1 MDYSLIFFAFCA
13 LTTKYTAT
21 PTAATASS
29 HNQLVGLAVKLKTDG
44 FTVAVGVGEGSRV
57 AVGEGLGVNVWVGTG
72 VSVGGA
78 GVGVSV
84 GGGVTSKKSRL
95 PG

>member
-1 MDYSLIFFAFCA
+1 MVGFDARLS
-13 LTTKYTAT
+13 
-21 PTAATASS
+21 AAGVS
-29 HNQLVGLAVKLKTDG
+29 
-44 FTVAVGVGEGSRV
+44 VAVGVGERGWFV
-57 AVGEGLGVNVWVGTG
+57 VGDGLGVIVGLGKG
-72 VSVGGA
+72 VSVAGA